1 MREIYLDNS
10 ATTRC
15 FPETAEL
22 MNKLYLEEY
31 GNPSSMHHKG
41 VEAERRLTE
50 ASAILAGILKVRP
63 ANLIY
68 TSCGTESDNL
78 AIIGAAMAMRR
89 SGRHLITTVIEHPAV
104 LETMRF
110 LEEQGF
116 EVTYLPVDAEGQ
128 VSPQAVEAA
137 VREDGGHH
145 PGIGHAYQQ

>member
-41 VEAERRLTE
+41 VEAERRLTG

-89 SGRHLITTVIEHPAV
+89 SGRHLITTDYDSDRTSGGPGDHAV
-104 LETMRF
+104 
-110 LEEQGF
+110 
-116 EVTYLPVDAEGQ
+116 
-128 VSPQAVEAA
+128 S
-137 VREDGGHH
+137 GGA
-145 PGIGHAYQQ
+145 GI